1 MTFADPTGCSLME
14 NLDDRAIEQVAD
26 FFGAFSVPM
35 RLKIL
40 NALRGGERNVG
51 DLTAEFGCSQANVS
65 KHLSVLAHKG
75 LIAKTLRGT
84 SAYYRIVDPRIYQLC
99 DLVCV
104 QIGQRFA
111 HQADMKDVF
120 LKAARTTTAPARTTT
135 APARKASARGRK
147 S

>member
-1 MTFADPTGCSLME
+1 MILADHTGCSLME

-26 FFGAFSVPM
+26 FFGAFAVPM

>member
-1 MTFADPTGCSLME
+1 MTFADFPGCSLME

-26 FFGAFSVPM
+26 FFGAFAVPM

-65 KHLSVLAHKG
+65 KHLSVLAQKG

-120 LKAARTTTAPARTTT
+120 LQVARATKS
-135 APARKASARGRK
+135 PARKGSARRR
-147 S
+147 

>member
-1 MTFADPTGCSLME
+1 ME

-40 NALRGGERNVG
+40 NA
-51 DLTAEFGCSQANVS
+51 
-65 KHLSVLAHKG
+65 
-75 LIAKTLRGT
+75 LRGT

-120 LKAARTTTAPARTTT
+120 LKAGRATT
-135 APARKASARGRK
+135 APARKASARRR
-147 S
+147 

>member
-1 MTFADPTGCSLME
+1 ME

-26 FFGAFSVPM
+26 FFGAFAVPM

-40 NALRGGERNVG
+40 NALRKGERNVG

-65 KHLSVLAHKG
+65 KHLSVLAQKG

-84 SAYYRIVDPRIYQLC
+84 SAYYRIIDPRIYQLC

-104 QIGQRFA
+104 QIGQRLA
-111 HQADMKDVF
+111 HQADMKSVF
-120 LKAARTTTAPARTTT
+120 LQVARTAKV
-135 APARKASARGRK
+135 PARKGAARRK
-147 S
+147 

>member
-1 MTFADPTGCSLME
+1 MTVANLSRCSLME

-26 FFGAFSVPM
+26 FFGAFAVPM

-40 NALRGGERNVG
+40 NALRKGERNVG

-65 KHLSVLAHKG
+65 KHLSVLAQKG

-111 HQADMKDVF
+111 HQSEMKDVF
-120 LKAARTTTAPARTTT
+120 LKVVRPSK
-135 APARKASARGRK
+135 APARKSSARGR
-147 S
+147 

>member
-1 MTFADPTGCSLME
+1 MILADHTGCSLME

-26 FFGAFSVPM
+26 FFGAFAVPM

-65 KHLSVLAHKG
+65 KHLSVLAQKG

-120 LKAARTTTAPARTTT
+120 LQAARTAKTPA
-135 APARKASARGRK
+135 KKGVGRGR
-147 S
+147 